1 MTYLTETASATFSLV
16 NRSMQAINAKYPFV
30 CKVPLG
36 VSVVGREIN
45 ALILCCPGKRANGRV
60 LFAAAFRGQEWI
72 TSLLLLRFC
81 EEVCFCLQ
89 NGLSMAGVD
98 VRRALAGRTL
108 IMIPQVNPDGVEI
121 ALNGSKTAGK
131 YADFVAALGGDA
143 HGLWQANAK
152 GVDLTR
158 NFSVGFHTTLAD
170 IPLTP
175 AADRFRGETPESEPE
190 TAALC
195 ALCRRMTLRHATA
208 LHTCGEQMYWNHGEH
223 TPVPARMMAE
233 IMASAAGYTTADT
246 AAFSGFA
253 NWFVEEFHHP
263 AFAVTFGKGQ
273 NPLPIEEV
281 ATIGKRVR
289 EMLLLNAMM

>member
-1 MTYLTETASATFSLV
+1 MKYLTETVPATFSAV
-16 NRSMQAINAKYPFV
+16 QNAMSTLIAQYPFL

-36 VSVVGREIN
+36 VSRVGRQID
-45 ALILCCPGKRANGRV
+45 ALVLCCPGKRANGRV
-60 LFAAAFRGQEWI
+60 LFTAAFRGQEWI

-98 VRRALAGRTL
+98 VRRALSGRTL
-108 IMIPQVNPDGVEI
+108 IMIPQVHPDEVEN
-121 ALNGSKTAGK
+121 ALNGSKAAEK
-131 YADFVAALGGDA
+131 HADFVA
-143 HGLWQANAK
+143 
-152 GVDLTR
+152 V
-158 NFSVGFHTTLAD
+158 
-170 IPLTP
+170 PY
-175 AADRFRGETPESEPE
+175 GETPE

-208 LHTCGEQMYWNHGEH
+208 LHTCGEQIYWNYGEH

-246 AAFSGFA
+246 ATFGGFA
-253 NWFVEEFHHP
+253 NWFVEEFHRP
-263 AFAVTFGKGQ
+263 AFTVTLGKGQ